1 MARSRKRDWKKRLA
15 SGLSQIGDAVFFLKT
30 KEGTEDGTNGPS
42 WKFRRK
48 LIYGSYRLGFAM
60 IVFGA
65 ITYSSD
71 TAVGSGLVAG
81 GVSLISIILTAY
93 TATATFEDVRIWQNN
108 NDESQM

>member
-1 MARSRKRDWKKRLA
+1 MKQTLKFSSRLK
-15 SGLSQIGDAVFFLKT
+15 SGLSVLLDSMFFLRGKDA
-30 KEGTEDGTNGPS
+30 EDENAVGPS

-48 LIYGSYRLGFAM
+48 LIYGAYRLGFGM
-60 IVFGA
+60 IIFGA

-93 TATATFEDVRIWQNN
+93 TATATFEDVKLWQVN
-108 NDESQM
+108 NDME

>member
-1 MARSRKRDWKKRLA
+1 MPRSRKSNWKKKLT
-15 SGLSQIGDAVFFLKT
+15 SGLSQFGDAVFFLKT
-30 KEGTEDGTNGPS
+30 TEGTEDGTNGPS

-71 TAVGSGLVAG
+71 TVVG
-81 GVSLISIILTAY
+81 
-93 TATATFEDVRIWQNN
+93 
-108 NDESQM
+108 